1 MGKYGINMADQ
12 LLKVRENV
20 QRLDEA
26 LSPQDKKVVDAFYF
40 TDKPMT
46 GKILKT
52 DGKTLEKTG
61 MGAQTIAKVIPQSGG
76 KFKVVAKMDGRSTQE
91 IVNYI
96 KKTFPKQLVTYEE
109 VELDEG
115 RMKELAMKIAQVYS
129 NMKKDK
135 NMRSFADKFRKD
147 VAKSLDIRKSL
158 EKVLPD
164 YVAGKDIT
172 NIMSKHVPGHKEEG
186 LDENKDVR
194 KKYKG
199 KEQKAVNMMIMRNG
213 IDGVQKLHD
222 KDPKKFDA
230 TVKRMSKSIKE
241 EVELDEKVSYVEY
254 KFKNARDAGAAKKYF
269 DAQQRMSFDVND
281 DNIRGGELMVDAGK
295 NDMTQFHKEVMKKFR
310 PKVMSTEAKLID
322 KPTGEVLKTG
332 SKEEMETERKRN
344 RDELQ
349 VKEWFKSKN
358 IDVKVRQLDESTQVY
373 VPLGRRIPNEIREEL
388 ITTQYGKMPED
399 VKNVKD
405 INYGNFVEN
414 SITMNNDFWSKVLH
428 GTKGE

>member
-1 MGKYGINMADQ
+1 MGKYVINMADQ
-12 LLKVRENV
+12 LLKVRENA
-20 QRLDEA
+20 QILNEA

-40 TDKPMT
+40 TDKSMT

-241 EVELDEKVSYVEY
+241 E
-254 KFKNARDAGAAKKYF
+254 
-269 DAQQRMSFDVND
+269 
-281 DNIRGGELMVDAGK
+281 
-295 NDMTQFHKEVMKKFR
+295 
-310 PKVMSTEAKLID
+310 AKLID

-332 SKEEMETERKRN
+332 SKKEMETEKKRN

-349 VKEWFKSKN
+349 VQEWFKSKN

-373 VPLGRRIPNEIREEL
+373 VPIGRTIPNEIREEL

-414 SITMNNDFWSKVLH
+414 SITMNNDFWTKVLH

>member
-1 MGKYGINMADQ
+1 MGKYGINMANQ

-52 DGKTLEKTG
+52 DGKTLEKIG

-186 LDENKDVR
+186 LDE
-194 KKYKG
+194 
-199 KEQKAVNMMIMRNG
+199 
-213 IDGVQKLHD
+213 
-222 KDPKKFDA
+222 
-230 TVKRMSKSIKE
+230 
-241 EVELDEKVSYVEY
+241 KVSYVEY

-349 VKEWFKSKN
+349 VQEWFKSKN
-358 IDVKVRQLDESTQVY
+358 IDVKVRQLEESTQVY

>member
-1 MGKYGINMADQ
+1 MGKYGINMANQ

-241 EVELDEKVSYVEY
+241 E
-254 KFKNARDAGAAKKYF
+254 
-269 DAQQRMSFDVND
+269 
-281 DNIRGGELMVDAGK
+281 
-295 NDMTQFHKEVMKKFR
+295 
-310 PKVMSTEAKLID
+310 
-322 KPTGEVLKTG
+322 
-332 SKEEMETERKRN
+332 
-344 RDELQ
+344 
-349 VKEWFKSKN
+349 
-358 IDVKVRQLDESTQVY
+358 
-373 VPLGRRIPNEIREEL
+373 
-388 ITTQYGKMPED
+388 
-399 VKNVKD
+399 
-405 INYGNFVEN
+405 
-414 SITMNNDFWSKVLH
+414 
-428 GTKGE
+428 

>member
-1 MGKYGINMADQ
+1 MGKYAINMADQ

-186 LDENKDVR
+186 LDE
-194 KKYKG
+194 
-199 KEQKAVNMMIMRNG
+199 
-213 IDGVQKLHD
+213 
-222 KDPKKFDA
+222 
-230 TVKRMSKSIKE
+230 
-241 EVELDEKVSYVEY
+241 KVSYVEY

-281 DNIRGGELMVDAGK
+281 GNIRGGELMVDAGK

-349 VKEWFKSKN
+349 VQEWFKSKN

-414 SITMNNDFWSKVLH
+414 SITMNNDFWTKVLH